1 MMRRIGPFPAVVDL
15 HQYRLYRLH
24 YFFELMRNP
33 VAGIP
38 AALAK
43 GLHMDL

>member
-1 MMRRIGPFPAVVDL
+1 MRRIGPFPAVADL
-15 HQYRLYRLH
+15 HQNRLYRLH
-24 YFFELMRNP
+24 NFLELMRNP

-38 AALAK
+38 AALPK